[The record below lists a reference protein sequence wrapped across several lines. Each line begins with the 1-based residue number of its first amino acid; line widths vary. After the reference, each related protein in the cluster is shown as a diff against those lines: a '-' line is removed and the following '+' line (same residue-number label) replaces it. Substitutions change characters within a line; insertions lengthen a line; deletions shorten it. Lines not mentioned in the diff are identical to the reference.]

1 MHKVKL
7 VVHILVVLVC
17 IKVYKHLPQEIYHLV
32 LEELVENMDASVVAV
47 VLVEVDAHLVK
58 TSVVVV
64 DMEVVVHLAVLAVLL
79 VVGVVTK
86 VVLVD
91 NKDFLNIKQ
100 LIFHLVI

>member
-47 VLVEVDAHLVK
+47 EEVEEVSPLVQ

-64 DMEVVVHLAVLAVLL
+64 DMEVVVHLVVLAVRQ

-86 VVLVD
+86 VVSVD
-91 NKDFLNIKQ
+91 NRDFLNIKQ
-100 LIFHLVI
+100 LTFHLVI